1 MSAPLGRTHTGRLVI
16 ALLLA
21 LGVSPHAMT
30 PSFTP
35 TGNMH
40 VARAGHQATLLRDGR
55 VLVTGGYDNSGSAIA
70 RAEIFSAATGMWS
83 LAAGNIVARMDHAA
97 TRLQDGRVLV
107 VGGAAS
113 LSSCTP
119 NETAEIYD
127 PATDR
132 WSLPGDLP
140 MTIGSGTM
148 AVVLSD
154 GRILVS
160 GGRGCGG
167 FFSNAALFSPSTNTW
182 SATAPMGV
190 PRAFHS
196 AVLLAD
202 SRVLVMGGATT
213 EGRVLAAA
221 EIYDPASA
229 AWTPTNSPEGPRGI
243 SCGGYAQTFLSTVQ
257 GSLVLAAGGIAG
269 HCTSGASPTVD
280 VEIFDPTASR
290 WLPTATLHVA
300 RALTTSTA
308 LPDGRVLVAGGYA
321 WSGEIQS
328 SAASANCL
336 VFVFLPHSSY
346 NRHTKVLG
354 SSY

>member
-202 SRVLVMGGATT
+202 
-213 EGRVLAAA
+213 
-221 EIYDPASA
+221 
-229 AWTPTNSPEGPRGI
+229 
-243 SCGGYAQTFLSTVQ
+243 
-257 GSLVLAAGGIAG
+257 
-269 HCTSGASPTVD
+269 
-280 VEIFDPTASR
+280 
-290 WLPTATLHVA
+290 
-300 RALTTSTA
+300 
-308 LPDGRVLVAGGYA
+308 
-321 WSGEIQS
+321 
-328 SAASANCL
+328 
-336 VFVFLPHSSY
+336 
-346 NRHTKVLG
+346 
-354 SSY
+354 